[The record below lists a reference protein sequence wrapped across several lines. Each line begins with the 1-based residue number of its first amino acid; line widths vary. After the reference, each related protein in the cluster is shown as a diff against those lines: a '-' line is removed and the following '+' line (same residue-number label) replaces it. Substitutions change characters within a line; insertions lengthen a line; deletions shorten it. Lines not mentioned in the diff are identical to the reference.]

1 MESFLKID
9 IKQKAQKLVHC
20 GKTFSKTFPFTDNF
34 VLNMNFIYATTAGMR
49 KKLSI
54 ILEQTIFFHVSWKLC
69 FPFQFAAK

>member
-34 VLNMNFIYATTAGMR
+34 VLNINFLYATAAALR

-54 ILEQTIFFHVSWKLC
+54 ILVANYFSMRCDVI
-69 FPFQFAAK
+69 